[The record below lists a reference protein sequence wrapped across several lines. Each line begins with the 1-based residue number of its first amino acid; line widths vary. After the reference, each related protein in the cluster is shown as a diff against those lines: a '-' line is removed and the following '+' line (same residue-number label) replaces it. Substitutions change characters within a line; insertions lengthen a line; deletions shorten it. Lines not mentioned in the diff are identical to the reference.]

1 VAVRAAPSAAVNAVK
16 LERPGRPT
24 MIVYVFGRYV
34 RIAHWLRNG
43 LLVWL
48 VGSGIYLGNPFL
60 VASPMAE
67 TSSTFL
73 LAQVRGWHVVAGW
86 LLLALTVARLYQ
98 FLFVTSSGKLGLGA
112 EVRMVSILFNW
123 RAWRDQLGF
132 YLLLRRDHP
141 HFIYSNYGP
150 LQYLIYIVLYL
161 SLAVISVT
169 GIILA
174 SPYLSSGLA
183 AFGASVMRPIEVA
196 LGGLANVRAV
206 HRFTMWWFVVFTVI
220 HIYMA
225 VWNSLRSGNML
236 IEGMISGFKAE
247 DIGVKR
253 AIEEQ
258 TAPPADAAPPTAPA
272 DHRTTPAPPAGDDA
286 VATPEGPLPGDEGP
300 LGPAT

>member
-1 VAVRAAPSAAVNAVK
+1 MGVRPAPPAALNAVK

-60 VASPMAE
+60 VASPMGE

-86 LLLALTVARLYQ
+86 LLLALTIARLYQ

-112 EVRMVSILFNW
+112 EVRMGTILFNW
-123 RAWRDQLGF
+123 RAWRDQLGY

-141 HFIYSNYGP
+141 HFVYSNYGP
-150 LQYLIYIVLYL
+150 LQYLVYLVLYL
-161 SLAVISVT
+161 SLAAISVT

-174 SPYLSSGLA
+174 APYLSGGLA

-196 LGGLANVRAV
+196 MGGLANVRAV

-236 IEGMISGFKAE
+236 IEGMVSGFKAE

-258 TAPPADAAPPTAPA
+258 TAPPADAATPAAPADGRTTAPA
-272 DHRTTPAPPAGDDA
+272 PTTDDTA
-286 VATPEGPLPGDEGP
+286 ATTEGLLPGEEGPT
-300 LGPAT
+300 GPAT